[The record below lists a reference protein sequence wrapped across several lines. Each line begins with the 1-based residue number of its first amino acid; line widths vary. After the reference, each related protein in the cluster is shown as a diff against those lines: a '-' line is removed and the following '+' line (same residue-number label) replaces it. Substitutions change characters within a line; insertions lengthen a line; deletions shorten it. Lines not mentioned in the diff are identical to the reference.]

1 MIRHAHNEH
10 LHCFLFQTPRILEAT
25 ERRQDP
31 ASPIQ
36 EITKMGYLQCKT
48 DISDGKVNYTIYNQC
63 LIIF

>member
-1 MIRHAHNEH
+1 M
-10 LHCFLFQTPRILEAT
+10 FFFQTPRILEAT

-48 DISDGKVNYTIYNQC
+48 DISDGKVNLKSIT
-63 LIIF
+63 F

>member
-1 MIRHAHNEH
+1 MV
-10 LHCFLFQTPRILEAT
+10 FFQTPRILEAT

-48 DISDGKVNYTIYNQC
+48 DISDGKVN
-63 LIIF
+63 FKSF